1 MVDNHE
7 FIADESVIGK
17 NKNIKSYQELIL
29 QEILKQQDLPLIHQF
44 NFNNTKK
51 RFIMMNNKK
60 SKFAKVKNYLTVP
73 AFAVLAIV
81 FAEKTYAKETSE
93 NPDLNNFQE
102 KNTPLT
108 TNSNSEKF
116 VKNEEIG
123 IGFNE
128 VAYNDIKKDTISPRK
143 NINAK
148 VSEVK
153 TMSEKPD
160 SKTIQDISTAVEGVA
175 ADLVP
180 AEYPGG
186 NNELRKKISYSFD
199 LSSLDNQNGIIKGDV
214 FITVDE
220 NGKASG
226 INAAGENEKFN
237 IEAVRVAKLVTEN
250 VTWTPAKIDGK
261 PVRYKYKIPLAVQLA
276 ANTKTQ

>member
-1 MVDNHE
+1 
-7 FIADESVIGK
+7 
-17 NKNIKSYQELIL
+17 
-29 QEILKQQDLPLIHQF
+29 
-44 NFNNTKK
+44 
-51 RFIMMNNKK
+51 MNNEN

-186 NNELRKKISYSFD
+186 VNELRKKVSKNFNSAIFSDSQGLVKSTITFVVDKNGSIRD
-199 LSSLDNQNGIIKGDV
+199 LK
-214 FITVDE
+214 TE
-220 NGKASG
+220 
-226 INAAGENEKFN
+226 GENEKFN
-237 IEAVRVAKLVTEN
+237 NEVLRVTKEANENITWKPATKDGEPVAY
-250 VTWTPAKIDGK
+250 
-261 PVRYKYKIPLAVQLA
+261 RYNLPMAMQFA
-276 ANTKTQ
+276 AYNKAQ